1 MGVSEILFPRL
12 LFFFFFFFLLF
23 HFSDALDDFE
33 VLDGPADLANPAV
46 LGQREGRPRGIAA
59 EVAQV
64 AGRLVRPV
72 ADAHSM
78 RVVRQLGPVVPQ
90 SAGAWDRWRKTF
102 VDSFKCNQ
110 KTALFPEL

>member
-1 MGVSEILFPRL
+1 M
-12 LFFFFFFFLLF
+12 
-23 HFSDALDDFE
+23 
-33 VLDGPADLANPAV
+33 LDGPADLANAAV
-46 LGQREGRPRGIAA
+46 LGQREGRPRGVAA

-90 SAGAWDRWRKTF
+90 SAGAWDRVRETF
-102 VDSFKCNQ
+102 VDSFKCNL
-110 KTALFPEL
+110 KTVPVPEL